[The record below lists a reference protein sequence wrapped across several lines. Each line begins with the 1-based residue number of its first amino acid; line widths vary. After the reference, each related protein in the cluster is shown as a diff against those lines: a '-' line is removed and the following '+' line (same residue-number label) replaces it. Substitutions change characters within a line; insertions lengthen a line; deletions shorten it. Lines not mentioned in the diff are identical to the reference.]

1 MKVLMVSTDELIIRE
16 GSEAYF
22 RMREYGNLFS
32 ELHIILFSKE
42 KERNPG
48 EIQDKFHGVNLG
60 GIKSNSTGQKKI
72 RENVFVYPVFSICR
86 FFIPFKAFSKV
97 KKIIKGEKK
106 EWVTTTQD
114 LFETGL
120 VGFLLKVF
128 YKIGWQVQ
136 VHTDFLSPFFFR
148 QSFLNKIRVV
158 ISKIIIWKADR
169 VRVVSERIKKSLIE
183 IGFKGEK
190 IDVLPI
196 AVQAE
201 EIKNMP
207 ITFDLRKEFPDANF
221 IIFMASRLTPEKNIK
236 LALNAFSEALKIN
249 SGMKLVIAG
258 DGPCKKDLE
267 DEAEKR
273 GIFQD
278 VKFLGKL
285 SYQEVIS
292 GMKTADLFLSSS
304 VYEGYGMAVVEAAA
318 VGCPVLMTDTGV
330 AGEIIKDGEN
340 GTVVP
345 VGLVSKMAEAIV
357 DLAGDN
363 NKRKKIAEEG
373 KKIVLDLISKEEYLK
388 KFREIMELVNKK

>member
-1 MKVLMVSTDELIIRE
+1 MKVLMVSTDESIIKE

-32 ELHIILFSKE
+32 ELHVILFSKE
-42 KERNPG
+42 KERKR
-48 EIQDKFHGVNLG
+48 EIRK
-60 GIKSNSTGQKKI
+60 
-72 RENVFVYPVFSICR
+72 NVFVYPVFSICR
-86 FFIPFKAFSKV
+86 FFIPFKAFSKA
-97 KKIIKGEKK
+97 KKIIKEEKK
-106 EWVTTTQD
+106 EWTTTTQD
-114 LFETGL
+114 PFETGL

-128 YKIGWQVQ
+128 YEMGWQAQ

-221 IIFMASRLTPEKNIK
+221 IIFMASRLTPEKNIR

-258 DGPCKKDLE
+258 DGPCQRDLE
-267 DEAEKR
+267 EEAEKR

-304 VYEGYGMAVVEAAA
+304 VYEGYGMTVIEAAV

-357 DLAGDN
+357 DLAGNN

-373 KKIVLDLISKEEYLK
+373 KKIALNLISKEEYLK